1 MSVQGLNGKF
11 EGGMVG
17 MQRFKSKT
25 VEELLEIYRKP
36 DEYPSEILTEVK
48 RLLISR
54 GVSPPEPRNAER
66 VGLLLSMQD
75 WDALGEIGVPAIE
88 ALCRALNDPAMKA
101 KAAETI
107 GKIKDKRATELLMRC
122 LNDED
127 PYVRTV
133 AVRALCEAGDA
144 AVVEPLIRWLM
155 PFVKALED
163 GNADAETAAGEGSR
177 SDAFEALDPDDD
189 DLKLMTDV
197 VRALGELKDPRALQT
212 VIMVLGLSEYD
223 LDAAS
228 VIEGIRETMAGRSG
242 YSAGLLNLAGDL
254 AALREAAVEA
264 LSNIGG
270 SDAVEALLAALRDP
284 HIREKAAGALAG
296 VDSSSSG
303 PDAAPGFFARFVRE
317 TGTRKVMDA
326 GSRNVKEAV
335 HFLVDQQD
343 GDALRIMWNI
353 VKAVLLADVKSNDR
367 GTIDTALYAFIG
379 IGNAEI
385 LPELT
390 GTLAAGGTKT
400 MAEAFLNCGHEELR
414 KAAESWAEKHGYTI
428 KIGQGAHPVT
438 WGKW

>member
-1 MSVQGLNGKF
+1 
-11 EGGMVG
+11 

-25 VEELLEIYRKP
+25 TEELLEIYRKP
-36 DEYPSEILTEVK
+36 DEHPPEILTEVK

-54 GVSPPEPRNAER
+54 GVNPPEPRNAER

-101 KAAETI
+101 RAAETI
-107 GKIKDKRATELLMRC
+107 GKIKDKRATELLIGC

-127 PYVRTV
+127 PYVRAV

-163 GNADAETAAGEGSR
+163 GYADAETTAGGGSR

-189 DLKLMTDV
+189 DLELMTDV
-197 VRALGELKDPRALQT
+197 VRALGELRDPRALQP

-242 YSAGLLNLAGDL
+242 YSAGLLNIAGDL

-296 VDSSSSG
+296 VDSGSSG
-303 PDAAPGFFARFVRE
+303 PDAAPGFFARFFRE

-400 MAEAFLNCGHEELR
+400 MAEAFLNCGHEVLR

-428 KIGQGAHPVT
+428 KTGQGAHPVT